1 MHLELSKPELRKF
14 VEDQVTAGHFQ
25 SPEQVLEEA
34 LLRMMEEEV
43 DDETLAAIDEGDAQ
57 LDRGE
62 GRPWEEVREELR
74 TKYLGG

>member
-1 MHLELSKPELRKF
+1 MHLQLSKPELQKF
-14 VEDQVTAGHFQ
+14 VEDQVTAGHFR
-25 SPEQVLEEA
+25 SPEEVLEEA

-43 DDETLAAIDEGDAQ
+43 DEETLAAIEEGDAQ

-74 TKYLGG
+74 AKYLGE